1 MNRKNSFLLE
11 RCWTSEG
18 RDLTTL
24 CKILYRCQGM
34 RYDAVSDQITYSM
47 VGIGC
52 FHLLGHMITY
62 TWPVSSDVR
71 CNAYRFGIDVR
82 ICRHAEA
89 HCCPGRSVEGLTLF
103 LSVSERHISSPNSIG
118 CDWIHT
124 WSLS

>member
-18 RDLTTL
+18 RDILHL

-52 FHLLGHMITY
+52 FHLLGHMIHP
-62 TWPVSSDVR
+62 WPNNVPISDAMR
-71 CNAYRFGIDVR
+71 IDLVLMSEYVDMQKH
-82 ICRHAEA
+82 IA
-89 HCCPGRSVEGLTLF
+89 VLEG
-103 LSVSERHISSPNSIG
+103 VWK
-118 CDWIHT
+118 D
-124 WSLS
+124 